1 MSLLGIF
8 TRKGPSGFGYN
19 STAQDVTAPLDLR
32 GRNILVTGGN
42 SGLGLET
49 ARVLALRGACVIATG
64 RSEDKVRSACSELEG
79 EIVPLA
85 CELTDPRSVR
95 ACAETVMART
105 GKLDAII
112 CNAGIIAPSKLER
125 VFGYELVFFTNH
137 IGHFLLVTTLLGHLA
152 EGARVVMVSSGAHR
166 ATRKAGIEFD
176 DLSGEKHYS
185 RWTAYGQSK
194 LANLL
199 FAKELARR
207 LGDRGQSANAVD
219 PGAIDTN
226 LARHT
231 SAPLRAGM
239 FLASPFL
246 FKSIAQ
252 GAATQCYVATSP
264 TLAGVS
270 GEYFSDCNIA
280 KSSAHANDAELAA
293 RLWSESE
300 RIVETLN

>member
-1 MSLLGIF
+1 MSLVGIF
-8 TRKGPSGFGYN
+8 TRKGPSGYGYT
-19 STAQDVTAPLDLR
+19 STAEDVTASLDLR

-49 ARVLALRGACVIATG
+49 TRVLALHGACVLATG
-64 RSEDKVRSACSELEG
+64 RAEDKVRSACREMEG
-79 EIVPLA
+79 DIVPLA

-95 ACAETVMART
+95 ACAEAVRART
-105 GKLDAII
+105 AKLDAII

-137 IGHFLLVTTLLGHLA
+137 IGHFLLVTSLLGHLA
-152 EGARVVMVSSGAHR
+152 EGARVVTVSSGAHR

-207 LGDRGQSANAVD
+207 LSGRGQSANAVD
-219 PGAIDTN
+219 PGAINTN

-231 SAPLRAGM
+231 SAPLRAA
-239 FLASPFL
+239 LSLSAPL
-246 FKSIAQ
+246 LLKTIAQ
-252 GAATQCYVATSP
+252 GAATQCYVATNP

-280 KSSAHANDAELAA
+280 SSSALSNDAELAA
-293 RLWSESE
+293 RLWAESE
-300 RIVETLN
+300 RIVESLH

>member
-1 MSLLGIF
+1 VSLVGIF
-8 TRKGPSGFGYN
+8 TRNGPSGYGYR
-19 STAQDVTAPLDLR
+19 STAEDVTASLDLH

-49 ARVLALRGACVIATG
+49 TRVLALRGASVIATG
-64 RSEDKVRSACSELEG
+64 RSEDKVRSASEGMQG
-79 EIVPLA
+79 EILPLA
-85 CELTDPRSVR
+85 CELADPRSVR
-95 ACAETVMART
+95 ACADAVKART

-112 CNAGIIAPSKLER
+112 CNAGIIAPPKVER

-137 IGHFLLVTTLLGHLA
+137 IGHFLLVTSLLGHLA
-152 EGARVVMVSSGAHR
+152 EGARVVVVSSGAHR
-166 ATRKAGIEFD
+166 ATRQAGIELD

-207 LGDRGQSANAVD
+207 LGERGQSANAVD
-219 PGAIDTN
+219 PGAINTN
-226 LARHT
+226 LARNT
-231 SAPLRAGM
+231 SAPMRASLSLM
-239 FLASPFL
+239 SPFL
-246 FKSIAQ
+246 LKSVAQ

-264 TLAGVS
+264 TLAGIS

-280 KSSAHANDAELAA
+280 KSSAHSNDAALAA
-293 RLWSESE
+293 RLWAESE
-300 RIVETLN
+300 KIVASLH

>member
-1 MSLLGIF
+1 VSLVGVF
-8 TRKGPSGFGYN
+8 TRKGPSGYGYN
-19 STAQDVTAPLDLR
+19 STAEDVTASLDLR
-32 GRNILVTGGN
+32 GRTVMVTGGN

-49 ARVLALRGACVIATG
+49 VRVLALRGARVIATG
-64 RSEDKVRSACSELEG
+64 RAEDKVRSATSGMAG
-79 EIVPLA
+79 EIVPLP

-95 ACAETVMART
+95 ACAEAVIAST

-125 VFGYELVFFTNH
+125 VLGYELVFFTNH
-137 IGHFLLVTTLLGHLA
+137 IGHFLLVTSLLGHLA

-207 LGDRGQSANAVD
+207 IGARGQSANAVD

-231 SAPLRAGM
+231 SAAIKAGM

-280 KSSAHANDAELAA
+280 KSSALANDAELAA
-293 RLWSESE
+293 RLWAESE
-300 RIVETLN
+300 RIVGTLH

>member
-1 MSLLGIF
+1 LSLVGIF
-8 TRKGPSGFGYN
+8 TPNGPSGYGYS
-19 STAQDVTAPLDLR
+19 STAEDVTASLDLR

-49 ARVLALRGACVIATG
+49 TRVLALRGASVIATG
-64 RSEDKVRSACSELEG
+64 RSEDRVRSACEGMQG

-95 ACAETVMART
+95 ACADAVKART

-112 CNAGIIAPSKLER
+112 CNAGIIAPPKVER
-125 VFGYELVFFTNH
+125 VFGCELVFFTNH
-137 IGHFLLVTTLLGHLA
+137 IGHFLLVTSLLGHLA
-152 EGARVVMVSSGAHR
+152 DDARVVMVSSGAHR
-166 ATRKAGIEFD
+166 ATRKAGIELD

-207 LGDRGQSANAVD
+207 LGERGQSANAVD
-219 PGAIDTN
+219 PGAINTN
-226 LARHT
+226 LARNT
-231 SAPLRAGM
+231 SAPMRASLSLM
-239 FLASPFL
+239 SPFL
-246 FKSIAQ
+246 LKSVAQ

-264 TLAGVS
+264 TLAGIS

-280 KSSAHANDAELAA
+280 KSSAHSNDAELAA
-293 RLWSESE
+293 RLWTESE
-300 RIVETLN
+300 RIVASLQ